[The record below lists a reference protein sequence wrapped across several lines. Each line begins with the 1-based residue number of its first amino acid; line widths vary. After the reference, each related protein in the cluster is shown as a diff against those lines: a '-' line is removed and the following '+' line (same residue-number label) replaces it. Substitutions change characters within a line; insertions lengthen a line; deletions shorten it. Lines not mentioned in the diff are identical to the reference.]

1 MGKKS
6 FPHSLLWRVWKSVD
20 KKPLIIKIFFGRK
33 RKLPRFST
41 VCPVDNVENLR
52 DVKIPIFRFLQEF
65 CSLGIL
71 FRQNTSAVNLPP
83 FLLLKFRN
91 ICD

>member
-20 KKPLIIKIFFGRK
+20 KKPLIIKIFFGKK